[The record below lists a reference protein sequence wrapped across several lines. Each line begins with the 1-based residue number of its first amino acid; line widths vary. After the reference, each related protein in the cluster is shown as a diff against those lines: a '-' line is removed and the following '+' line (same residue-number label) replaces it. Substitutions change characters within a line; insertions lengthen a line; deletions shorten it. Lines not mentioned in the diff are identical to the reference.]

1 MRLED
6 ILMCTTTNPK
16 PRLAVFYDGAA
27 GPTVYRIAVE
37 IAAKAWDAGCGVR
50 VRRFGDLIVPD
61 GLAAHPEWIEMLSDA
76 ADIPE
81 AGLADLEWASVAV
94 VLSESSEEHPAQ
106 PISHRSR
113 MTTRRAL
120 N

>member
-1 MRLED
+1 
-6 ILMCTTTNPK
+6 MCTTTYPK
-16 PRLAVFYDGAA
+16 PRLAVFYDGSA

-50 VRRFGDLIVPD
+50 VRRLGDVIVPD
-61 GLAAHPEWIEMLSDA
+61 GSASHPEWIELLSDA

-81 AGLADLEWASVAV
+81 AGMGDLEWASVAV
-94 VLSESSEEHPAQ
+94 ILSESSDHQSWRPTS
-106 PISHRSR
+106 PRSE
-113 MTTRRAL
+113 MPTRRAL

>member
-1 MRLED
+1 
-6 ILMCTTTNPK
+6 MCRTTNAK

-50 VRRFGDLIVPD
+50 VRRLGDVIVPD
-61 GLAAHPEWIEMLSDA
+61 DSASHPEWIEMLSDA
-76 ADIPE
+76 ADVPE
-81 AGLADLEWASVAV
+81 AGMADLDWASVAV
-94 VLSESSEEHPAQ
+94 ILCESADQQ
-106 PISHRSR
+106 PWQLTSHRSR
-113 MTTRRAL
+113 IVARRAL